1 MYRREY
7 PEAPGLY
14 HRRLQ
19 GGRYRPTLREV
30 LAKNGAGCL
39 VGLILV
45 IVSIGGLFWNE
56 GQAVRTARS
65 LAEAHLKVVIP
76 ETNDVVFDENNGKL
90 VHVADRLHIEDSLTD
105 PTYGISIKAVK
116 LQRTVQMY
124 QWYEIQDR
132 QDSTMGAN
140 EGDHDGHTA
149 TTYSYDTGW
158 FDYLIN
164 SDEFDSPMGHHNPEE
179 WKINSSVVINKRA
192 KLGGFLLGSELRY
205 KFEDFTVFTS
215 DERPSDPTIKMH
227 AGLYFHA
234 ESVWKPEVGDI
245 RIQFSYAGHDQ
256 DQVTVIGRQSGR
268 EIRPFQTESGEEL
281 LMLQSGLKHVD
292 EMIRHEEAQ
301 VRLATWIYRLVG
313 WLVCFIGYNWMSSI
327 LDLIIDEYSHV
338 RDALILGN
346 TSLPFSFALSTTFC
360 ATGIGWV
367 VYRPIVGALLLFLSI
382 LPFIG
387 PIIAIYLRREEGRR
401 HRY

>member
-1 MYRREY
+1 M
-7 PEAPGLY
+7 
-14 HRRLQ
+14 
-19 GGRYRPTLREV
+19 
-30 LAKNGAGCL
+30 
-39 VGLILV
+39 
-45 IVSIGGLFWNE
+45 
-56 GQAVRTARS
+56 
-65 LAEAHLKVVIP
+65 AEAHLKVVIP

-256 DQVTVIGRQSGR
+256 DQVCTRA
-268 EIRPFQTESGEEL
+268 
-281 LMLQSGLKHVD
+281 K
-292 EMIRHEEAQ
+292 
-301 VRLATWIYRLVG
+301 
-313 WLVCFIGYNWMSSI
+313 
-327 LDLIIDEYSHV
+327 
-338 RDALILGN
+338 
-346 TSLPFSFALSTTFC
+346 
-360 ATGIGWV
+360 V
-367 VYRPIVGALLLFLSI
+367 V
-382 LPFIG
+382 
-387 PIIAIYLRREEGRR
+387 
-401 HRY
+401 